1 MIITK
6 SLHISRD
13 FPGGSDGKVSVYNA
27 GDLSLI
33 PGSGRSSG
41 EGNDNPL
48 QYSCLENPVDGR
60 AWLATVCRVA
70 RSQTRLHDFTLPYL
84 TLPVSTFLLLFIYS
98 VILLFQKM
106 FFHTT
111 LFYESF
117 LLSLILS
124 LYIQMFYLIK
134 YFWPQKKF

>member
-1 MIITK
+1 MATHSSTLAWKI
-6 SLHISRD
+6 LWMEEH
-13 FPGGSDGKVSVYNA
+13 GWLQSV
-27 GDLSLI
+27 G
-33 PGSGRSSG
+33 
-41 EGNDNPL
+41 L
-48 QYSCLENPVDGR
+48 QGVRHAC
-60 AWLATVCRVA
+60 AT
-70 RSQTRLHDFTLPYL
+70 SPYL

-124 LYIQMFYLIK
+124 LYSHMFYLIK
-134 YFWPQKKF
+134 YFWPQKKI